1 MDDRLYQGSTVVKS
15 MDNVGITFVNAVL
28 GRGVFNGVVNVQF
41 GALPFGVK
49 DDGTIDTEMVV
60 ACRLR
65 MDVQC
70 AVQLR
75 DNLNELLKMIEQ
87 QAQAILNEEPLA
99 AGKLN

>member
-1 MDDRLYQGSTVVKS
+1 MKS
-15 MDNVGITFVNAVL
+15 MDNVGITFVNVVL
-28 GRGVFNGVVNVQF
+28 GRGVFNGVVNLQF

-49 DDGTIDTEMVV
+49 EDGKIDTETVV

-65 MDVQC
+65 MDIPC

-75 DNLNELLKMIEQ
+75 DNLNELFKMIEE
-87 QAQAILNEEPLA
+87 QAMATTEEPLA